1 MEFTSGSARRE
12 FLNYRPPF
20 FAAVSLMC
28 GVALSALM
36 RYTWWAVFLVSALF
50 MSLFIV
56 GVVRKKRLL
65 ALVFGWGAAGLIVF
79 YTYFLLTVA
88 APVTGYGL
96 VTGRVSEV
104 LSSSYS
110 GRYLIKDASFN
121 GEALNGSVQLYTD
134 KLLNVGEVITF
145 QGNLE
150 LIDIDPFDS
159 IGAYYLGEGMRF
171 TAEPDFVT
179 VTALEDLT
187 LVESLKKALSEMM
200 TRYMGSDSA
209 AVVMGLTIGER
220 ADIPSEVTDA
230 FTGAGV
236 SHILSVSGLHVSFMA
251 GMVYGFMR
259 LIKRPMKKALL
270 PLAVILPLYCLMT
283 GFEPGVIR
291 ASVTAL
297 IFLSALSV
305 KARFDALNALSA
317 SAIVILLTMPWS
329 LFDVGFQMSFA
340 AVLGIILF
348 YKPLFRVLRPGGFR
362 PVHKLLRRIA
372 ASLAL
377 SVSANILLI
386 GISFSVFGTFAVY
399 FIPANLIAVPIASLI
414 YMLAVPIS
422 FLSVLIPYLGYLLVP
437 VGYLTELLIL
447 FSEIFAGL
455 PGSTATATVSSL
467 AAMIYSAGVVF
478 GSGINLMKKN
488 VRYTVSGICAALF
501 VLMLLA

>member
-1 MEFTSGSARRE
+1 MQELEIEKR
-12 FLNYRPPF
+12 
-20 FAAVSLMC
+20 
-28 GVALSALM
+28 
-36 RYTWWAVFLVSALF
+36 FLVPQDKLETIKAHIVPGSKTSMNDVYVPNGDAHKDLRLRQKGEKYMVTRKRPVKEGDSTTMLETTIELSEWEFEALAKGIE
-50 MSLFIV
+50 SNVEKDRYQIDISEWRGELD
-56 GVVRKKRLL
+56 
-65 ALVFGWGAAGLIVF
+65 VFKGRH
-79 YTYFLLTVA
+79 T
-88 APVTGYGL
+88 GL
-96 VTGRVSEV
+96 VVVE
-104 LSSSYS
+104 
-110 GRYLIKDASFN
+110 FEFQN
-121 GEALNGSVQLYTD
+121 EADLAD
-134 KLLNVGEVITF
+134 FEEHA
-145 QGNLE
+145 NLE

-187 LVESLKKALSEMM
+187 LVESLKKALSETM

-230 FTGAGV
+230 FTRAGV

-488 VRYTVSGICAALF
+488 VRYTVSGICAAVF